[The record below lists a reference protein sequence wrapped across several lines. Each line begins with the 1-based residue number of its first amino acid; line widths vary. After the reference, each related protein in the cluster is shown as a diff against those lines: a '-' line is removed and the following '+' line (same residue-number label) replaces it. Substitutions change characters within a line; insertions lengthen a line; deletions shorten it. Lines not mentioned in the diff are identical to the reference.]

1 MNETQNKPRTLTSF
15 TILFEEIKNNYN
27 IDILNYDSF
36 EKFIIDF
43 FLNFN
48 REELELVSGELS
60 LFESIIEKIK

>member
-27 IDILNYDSF
+27 IDILNYNSF

-48 REELELVSGELS
+48 REDLELVSGELS

>member
-48 REELELVSGELS
+48 REDLELVSGELS